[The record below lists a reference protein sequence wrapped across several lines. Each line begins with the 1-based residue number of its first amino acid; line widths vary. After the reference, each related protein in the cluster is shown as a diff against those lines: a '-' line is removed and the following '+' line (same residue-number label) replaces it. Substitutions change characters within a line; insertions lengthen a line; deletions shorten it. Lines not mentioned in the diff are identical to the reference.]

1 VQVQGGKNTLL
12 GENPE
17 ELTQPSTHDSS
28 SSPSQKH
35 GTLSLPLDDLGI
47 PIAYTKKPRSTD
59 GKLPPNLSQY
69 DISNYVSYVSLGSQY
84 KSFIAALDSTVPITR
99 DWQETKQY
107 PVLRA
112 VMIEEMAALDKN
124 NTWVL
129 TTLPP
134 IKKVVGCKW
143 VYSVKN
149 NSEGNVE
156 RYKARLVAKGYNQT
170 YGVDYDDTFA
180 PLAKMNKLRA
190 LIFIAANNRWKLF
203 QMDVKNAFLHG
214 DFHEEVYMDIPPG
227 FNSRKSEG
235 KVCTLKNPCMD
246 LNSHLEPG
254 LGGFERKCALWVI
267 IK

>member
-1 VQVQGGKNTLL
+1 VVVGVIPPEDSHDDRDVCSTGGGQGKMQGDSLDEVLHWPRPKEEQEVRVYTRRHHAHKNHVQVQGGKNTLL

-112 VMIEEMAALDKN
+112 VMIEEMATLDKN

-134 IKKVVGCKW
+134 NKKVVGCKW
-143 VYSVKN
+143 CI
-149 NSEGNVE
+149 
-156 RYKARLVAKGYNQT
+156 L
-170 YGVDYDDTFA
+170 
-180 PLAKMNKLRA
+180 
-190 LIFIAANNRWKLF
+190 
-203 QMDVKNAFLHG
+203 
-214 DFHEEVYMDIPPG
+214 
-227 FNSRKSEG
+227 
-235 KVCTLKNPCMD
+235 
-246 LNSHLEPG
+246 
-254 LGGFERKCALWVI
+254 
-267 IK
+267 